1 MDNLDKLLNQLQSVV
16 QKKHEQ
22 KSREKFRDSS
32 LYDLCNEGLTK
43 AMSSKVVSESFCG
56 CLDKAVEELGVLKGI
71 RAIMSQ
77 MIRTVGDM
85 VEHIEGDDNFCE
97 ADQAIIEMVVDFG
110 LSEIAKICKQKLD
123 EEI

>member
-1 MDNLDKLLNQLQSVV
+1 VLCRKSTN
-16 QKKHEQ
+16 KKAG
-22 KSREKFRDSS
+22 RSS
-32 LYDLCNEGLTK
+32 AIPRFTTCATRV
-43 AMSSKVVSESFCG
+43 SQRRTKVVSQSFCG